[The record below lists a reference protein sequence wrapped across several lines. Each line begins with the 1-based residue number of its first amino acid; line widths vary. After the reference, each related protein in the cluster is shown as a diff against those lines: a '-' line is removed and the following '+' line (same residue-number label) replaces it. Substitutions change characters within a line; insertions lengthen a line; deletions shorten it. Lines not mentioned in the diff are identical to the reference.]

1 MSPTPQADRAGIIAL
16 PLWPAYIC
24 FLLIFMRENE
34 WRLQKFPRGLKAKR
48 NKTESSMAVQRLAH
62 RRAAPAPELVASSLW
77 ILGTWGQILS
87 CNQSRG
93 AGDSLQP
100 LPGAPAALREKCL
113 TKVGISKK
121 LYRKEA
127 IIE

>member
-1 MSPTPQADRAGIIAL
+1 
-16 PLWPAYIC
+16 
-24 FLLIFMRENE
+24 MRENE
-34 WRLQKFPRGLKAKR
+34 WRLQKFPRGLKEKR
-48 NKTESSMAVQRLAH
+48 NKTESSMAMQRLAH
-62 RRAAPAPELVASSLW
+62 RRTAPAPELVASSLW
-77 ILGTWGQILS
+77 ILGS
-87 CNQSRG
+87 
-93 AGDSLQP
+93 AGDLGTNPLMQPEQRGWGLSFQP